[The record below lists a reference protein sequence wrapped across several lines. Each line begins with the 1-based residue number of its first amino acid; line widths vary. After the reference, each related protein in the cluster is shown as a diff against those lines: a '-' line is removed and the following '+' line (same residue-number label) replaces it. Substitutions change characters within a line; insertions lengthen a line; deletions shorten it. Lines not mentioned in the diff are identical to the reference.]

1 MAVIGILTCQIFELE
16 WAELLSADSDIEQIT
31 IIENEKSKKLADA
44 LEKKGLTN
52 INRIPHLN
60 SFKPEPSEQLQL
72 LIRVFDF
79 SLHRNRKL
87 LARTLH
93 KEAQPMQCYVDCFLL
108 GYGLCGNTLLDP
120 SDVLDTDKPI
130 FIANDPS
137 GGTVDDCIGLL
148 IGGRE
153 CYHAELCKQAGT
165 FFMTAGWVNHW
176 DKILNPKYSKVDTPM
191 AQRMFKRYK
200 RTLLVNSPVMPQ
212 QEMENGVNH
221 FNNLFA
227 CQSENKMGNLTIF
240 KDTWNRAKQSLVKK

>member
-16 WAELLSADSDIEQIT
+16 WAELLSADPDIAQIT
-31 IIENEKSKKLADA
+31 IIENEKSKRLADT

-87 LARTLH
+87 LGRTLN
-93 KEAQPMQCYVDCFLL
+93 KEAKSMQFYVDCFLL

-120 SDVLDTDKPI
+120 DDLLDTGKPT

-137 GGTVDDCIGLL
+137 GGIVDDCIGLL

-153 CYHAELCKQAGT
+153 CYHAEQCKQAGT
-165 FFMTAGWVNHW
+165 FFMTPGWVNHW
-176 DKILNPKYSKVDTPM
+176 DKILNPRYSNVDTPM

-200 RTLLVNSPVMPQ
+200 RTLLVNSPVMPL
-212 QEMENGVNH
+212 QEMEKSVDH
-221 FNNLFA
+221 FNKLFA
-227 CQSENKMGNLTIF
+227 CQSENKIGNLAIF
-240 KDTWNRAKQSLVKK
+240 NDTWNRAKQSLVNK